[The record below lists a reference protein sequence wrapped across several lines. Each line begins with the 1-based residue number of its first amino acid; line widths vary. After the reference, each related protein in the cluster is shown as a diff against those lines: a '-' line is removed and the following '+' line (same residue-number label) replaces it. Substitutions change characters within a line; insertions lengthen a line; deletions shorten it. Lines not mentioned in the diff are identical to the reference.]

1 MGSGGGRVT
10 AQRARASTLLDVA
23 ALVGV
28 SPKTVSRVVRDEGGC
43 SEATRQ
49 RILAA
54 IDELDYRPNAQARGL
69 ISGRSGTIGFIA
81 PVLSDPFFPE
91 LADGVQVAAHDEGLT
106 VLLAMSESD
115 AARQSEVLASLE
127 AHRPDGV
134 VIFPIGGE
142 AGLLLPFLDRG
153 IPMVLIDSAIDHPN
167 AISVR
172 SDLAGGTRLAVERL
186 VERGCER
193 LVMLG
198 SMREIQTEPR
208 HATFLEAAP
217 PSTNAFI
224 ADTNTTMEGG
234 RATMAQLLREHPD
247 IDGVFCYNDVL
258 AIGALQALQAAGKS
272 VPHDVAVVG
281 FDDINMGAVVSPALT
296 TVRIDR
302 ERVGAE
308 AVRQVVALTN
318 GTAAGDSVLDVELIV
333 RESA

>member
-1 MGSGGGRVT
+1 MGSGGGRTT
-10 AQRARASTLLDVA
+10 AARARASTLHDVA

-28 SPKTVSRVVRDEGGC
+28 SPKTVSRVVRNEGGC
-43 SEATRQ
+43 SDDTKQ

-69 ISGRSGTIGFIA
+69 ISGRSATIAFIA

-91 LADGVQVAAHDEGLT
+91 LADGVQVAARNEGLT
-106 VLLAMSESD
+106 VLLAMSEGD
-115 AARQSEVLASLE
+115 ADRQSEVLASLE

-134 VIFPIGGE
+134 VIFPIGGD
-142 AGLLLPFLDRG
+142 ADLLVPFLERG
-153 IPMVLIDSAIDHPN
+153 VPMVLIDSVIDHPN
-167 AISVR
+167 AISVC
-172 SDLAGGTRLAVERL
+172 SDLAGGTQMAVERL

-198 SMREIQTEPR
+198 SMTDMQTEPR
-208 HATFLEAAP
+208 HTTFLDSAP
-217 PSTNAFI
+217 GTTQPFI
-224 ADTNTTMEGG
+224 ANTDITMDGG
-234 RATMAQLLREHPD
+234 RATMSRLLDEHPD
-247 IDGVFCYNDVL
+247 VDGVFCYNDVL

-272 VPHDVAVVG
+272 VPDDVAVIG
-281 FDDINMGAVVSPALT
+281 FDDINMGAVVSPSLT

-308 AVRQVVALTN
+308 AVRQIVALTN
-318 GTAAGDSVLDVELIV
+318 GTATGDSVLDLELIV